1 MKGVTPQGD
10 PLHLYRSLRDGLLR
24 KERLALATVISR
36 SGSGPREPG
45 ANMLIHAAGETIG
58 TIGGGLLE
66 AKVLDLA
73 GVVLQEGRS
82 AILAM
87 ELTSLQGAA
96 NGGMICGGRVEI
108 LVEYI
113 DGADSLWLSL
123 LNWILE
129 VEKGNESCRLIR
141 SIQMTGDLAD
151 SSGIQ
156 SLSSSSSIRE
166 KRKEMGKNR
175 EKKTWVQTGQG
186 LLEGDRLLAGS
197 LDLAQ
202 WNPELLPKKDRRQ
215 EAILIESNSTRYFV
229 QSVDSTV
236 QVVIVGAGHVG
247 QALATLCHFVGL
259 KTIIID
265 DRPEFASRERFP
277 TADDILTPASL
288 EDCFLDMTI
297 TEEHY
302 VVIVTRGHAFDQS
315 VLAQSLRTEAGYVG
329 MIASRTKRDAIYKS
343 LQGEGITAEAI
354 GRVHSPIGLNIG
366 AQTPEEIAVSIV
378 AEMIAVRSQQQV
390 DSKKSKPRTE
400 AMS

>member
-1 MKGVTPQGD
+1 
-10 PLHLYRSLRDGLLR
+10 
-24 KERLALATVISR
+24 
-36 SGSGPREPG
+36 
-45 ANMLIHAAGETIG
+45 MLIHAAGETIG

-123 LNWILE
+123 LNRILE

-151 SSGIQ
+151 SSGST
-156 SLSSSSSIRE
+156 SLPSSSP
-166 KRKEMGKNR
+166 GKNR

-297 TEEHY
+297 TEEYY

-329 MIASRTKRDAIYKS
+329 MIASKTKRDAIYKS

>member
-1 MKGVTPQGD
+1 
-10 PLHLYRSLRDGLLR
+10 
-24 KERLALATVISR
+24 
-36 SGSGPREPG
+36 
-45 ANMLIHAAGETIG
+45 
-58 TIGGGLLE
+58 
-66 AKVLDLA
+66 
-73 GVVLQEGRS
+73 
-82 AILAM
+82 
-87 ELTSLQGAA
+87 
-96 NGGMICGGRVEI
+96 
-108 LVEYI
+108 
-113 DGADSLWLSL
+113 
-123 LNWILE
+123 
-129 VEKGNESCRLIR
+129 
-141 SIQMTGDLAD
+141 MTGDLAD
-151 SSGIQ
+151 SSGST
-156 SLSSSSSIRE
+156 SLPSSSP
-166 KRKEMGKNR
+166 GKNR

-297 TEEHY
+297 TEEYY